1 MSLAIALQV
10 WLEGKGD
17 VYEPE
22 NSDMNDK
29 KRNIIDPLF
38 EGENDEVAE

>member
-1 MSLAIALQV
+1 MSLALALQV

-22 NSDMNDK
+22 NSDMNE

>member
-17 VYEPE
+17 NFTPE
-22 NSDMNDK
+22 VVDENKSSK
-29 KRNIIDPLF
+29 NIVDPLF
-38 EGENDEVAE
+38 EGEEDEVCE